1 MKRRLTLALAAFSV
15 VILTLV
21 ASEMIGLS
29 NLHGTVTW
37 SGNRPISASAAD
49 DALQKHRIFQ
59 LAKREFPDWYE
70 RLLEEFVQKIM
81 DDDWNDQIA
90 MLMRRRTAELA
101 LQNAHFTAKA
111 SPAKLDELVRGRLA
125 FVQWLEANNS
135 AACSQFV
142 QTYSVRGSAFAG
154 LSKQSGFIAAL
165 KKKASTELEA
175 VIDGRKHQSSYAAP
189 TKNDYRLLSNHL
201 AAQGWSNS
209 QILYF
214 ASLINS
220 GVVSNGLKCGDWG
233 RFFEAVLSIEDQD
246 TRSRLIA
253 KIFTG
258 SAIPI

>member
-1 MKRRLTLALAAFSV
+1 MNRRLTLALGAFSV
-15 VILTLV
+15 LILTLV

-37 SGNRPISASAAD
+37 SGNRYISASTAD
-49 DALQKHRIFQ
+49 DALQKHRLFQ
-59 LAKREFPDWYE
+59 LAKREFPDWYD
-70 RLLEEFVQKIM
+70 RLLEEFVQKIT
-81 DDDWNDQIA
+81 DDGSDAQIA

-101 LQNAHFTAKA
+101 LQNAHFATKA
-111 SPAKLDELVRGRLA
+111 SPAKLDELVRGRLE

-142 QTYSVRGSAFAG
+142 QSYSVRGSAFAG
-154 LSKQSGFIAAL
+154 LSKQIGFVAVL
-165 KKKASTELEA
+165 KKKAASELEA

-201 AAQGWSNS
+201 AARGWSNS
-209 QILYF
+209 QILDF
-214 ASLINS
+214 ASSIDSKALSIR
-220 GVVSNGLKCGDWG
+220 LKCRDLG
-233 RFFEAVLSIEDQD
+233 RFFEAVLSIENQD

-258 SAIPI
+258 SAISI